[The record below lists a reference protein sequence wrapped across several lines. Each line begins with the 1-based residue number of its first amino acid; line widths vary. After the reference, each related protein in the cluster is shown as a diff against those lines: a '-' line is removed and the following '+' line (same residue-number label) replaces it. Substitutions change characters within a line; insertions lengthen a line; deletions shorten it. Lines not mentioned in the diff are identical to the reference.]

1 MRGSVVTPERG
12 VGGLHLHDD
21 ICDKAGSAVSAGKG
35 EMSVALRLRHFVVL
49 LALVSAA
56 LVAAVGAS
64 AALPL
69 PPAVALPA
77 LTISEAAA
85 RAAHIA
91 PTCGPLACYYPSFL
105 KEAYDF
111 PAGKDAPTGAGQ
123 TIVVVTAYGSPTIA
137 DDLARFNQENSLP
150 AAPSFTVIQQQA
162 PAAGVPLPA
171 AMFGWLL
178 EASLDVEYAHAM
190 APGANIVL
198 AVAATDDARDFAQV
212 MREVL
217 PSYPGSIV
225 TQSFGTD
232 ESLVF
237 ADDPATAY
245 ALEQIY
251 ADHVSQDGTVL
262 ASAGDF
268 GAGPSF
274 PASSPLVV
282 SVGGTQGGQYPGGLW
297 KNGHYGS
304 EEVWNEPFL
313 PGATGGG
320 PSAVFPAPPWQL
332 GLTGTTMRATPD
344 VAYNSAVNGGVVVN
358 FSLGGVPLHTLMGG
372 TSAATPQWAAI
383 VALANELRGRQG
395 RLPLGQATPQ
405 LYAIGHRNGD
415 YQPDFHDITVGNNAL
430 GGDLTQ
436 ALGYSAGRGYDL
448 ATGLG
453 TPDVSK
459 LLKDLA
465 ASDSGRVH
473 SDDRV
478 VSVGGTRKHV
488 RLSPGG

>member
-1 MRGSVVTPERG
+1 
-12 VGGLHLHDD
+12 
-21 ICDKAGSAVSAGKG
+21 
-35 EMSVALRLRHFVVL
+35 VALRLRHFVGL

-56 LVAAVGAS
+56 LVAVAGAS
-64 AALPL
+64 AQPL
-69 PPAVALPA
+69 SSVGAVPA

-85 RAAHIA
+85 SAAHSA
-91 PTCGPLACYYPSFL
+91 PVCGTLACYYPSFL

-111 PAGKDAPTGAGQ
+111 PTGKDAPTGVGQ
-123 TIVVVTAYGSPTIA
+123 TIVVVTAYGSPTIGG
-137 DDLARFNQENSLP
+137 DLAQFDQENALP

-162 PAAGVPLPA
+162 PALGDPQTPETI
-171 AMFGWLL
+171 FGWLL
-178 EASLDVEYAHAM
+178 ETSLDVEYSHAM

-198 AVAATDDARDFAQV
+198 AVAATDNAKDLAQV

-232 ESLVF
+232 ESVVF
-237 ADDPATAY
+237 ADDPVTAN

-251 ADHVSQDGTVL
+251 AVHVSHNGTVL

-304 EEVWNEPFL
+304 EEVWNEPL
-313 PGATGGG
+313 YGRATGGG
-320 PSAVFPAPPWQL
+320 PSALFPAPPWQL
-332 GLTGTTMRATPD
+332 GLTGTTQRATPD
-344 VAYNSAVNGGVVVN
+344 VAYNSALNGGVVIVVTA
-358 FSLGGVPLHTLMGG
+358 FGRQSHTLMGG

-405 LYAIGHRNGD
+405 LYAIGRNNGD

-430 GGDLTQ
+430 GGDLSQ
-436 ALGYSAGRGYDL
+436 APGFSAARGYDL
-448 ATGLG
+448 TTGLG
-453 TPDVSK
+453 TPDVTK
-459 LLKDLA
+459 LVKDLA
-465 ASDSGRVH
+465 ASDAGGVRSDVRVA
-473 SDDRV
+473 
-478 VSVGGTRKHV
+478 SVGGTRKNV

>member
-1 MRGSVVTPERG
+1 
-12 VGGLHLHDD
+12 
-21 ICDKAGSAVSAGKG
+21 
-35 EMSVALRLRHFVVL
+35 VALRWRHFVGL

-56 LVAAVGAS
+56 LVASAGAS
-64 AALPL
+64 AQPL
-69 PPAVALPA
+69 PPVGVVPA

-85 RAAHIA
+85 SAAHSA
-91 PTCGPLACYYPSFL
+91 PVCGPQALTCYYPSFL
-105 KEAYDF
+105 KQAYDF
-111 PAGKDAPTGAGQ
+111 PTGKDAPTGVGQ

-137 DDLARFNQENSLP
+137 DDLARFDQENGLP
-150 AAPSFTVIQQQA
+150 APPSFTVLQQQA
-162 PAAGVPLPA
+162 PAAGEPQPSTI
-171 AMFGWLL
+171 FGWLL
-178 EASLDVEYAHAM
+178 ETSLDVEYAHAM

-232 ESLVF
+232 ESHAF
-237 ADDPATAY
+237 TDDPVTAN
-245 ALEQIY
+245 ALEEIY
-251 ADHVSQDGTVL
+251 ANQVSHGGTML

-274 PASSPLVV
+274 PASSPFVV

-304 EEVWNEPFL
+304 EEVWNEPWY
-313 PGATGGG
+313 GRATGGG
-320 PSAVFPAPPWQL
+320 PSTVFPAPPWQL
-332 GLTGTTMRATPD
+332 GLTGTTQRATPD
-344 VAYNSAVNGGVVVN
+344 VAYNSALNGGVVVN
-358 FSLGGVPLHTLMGG
+358 FTLGAVPAHTLMGG
-372 TSAATPQWAAI
+372 TSAATPQWAGI
-383 VALANELRGRQG
+383 LALANELRGRQG

-405 LYAIGHRNGD
+405 LYAIGRSNGD

-430 GGDLTQ
+430 GGDPTQ
-436 ALGYSAGRGYDL
+436 APGFSAARGYDL
-448 ATGLG
+448 TTGLG

-465 ASDSGRVH
+465 ASDTGRFRPNDHVA
-473 SDDRV
+473 
-478 VSVGGTRKHV
+478 SVGGTGKHV

>member
-1 MRGSVVTPERG
+1 
-12 VGGLHLHDD
+12 
-21 ICDKAGSAVSAGKG
+21 
-35 EMSVALRLRHFVVL
+35 VALRLRHFVVL
-49 LALVSAA
+49 LALVPAS
-56 LVAAVGAS
+56 LVAVAGAS
-64 AALPL
+64 AQPL
-69 PPAVALPA
+69 PSVGVVPA

-85 RAAHIA
+85 SAAHNA
-91 PTCGPLACYYPSFL
+91 PVCGPLALVCYYPSFL
-105 KEAYDF
+105 KQAYDF
-111 PAGKDAPTGAGQ
+111 PTGKDAPTGAGQ
-123 TIVVVTAYGSPTIA
+123 TIVVVAAYGSSTIA
-137 DDLARFNQENSLP
+137 GDLAQFDQENALP

-162 PAAGVPLPA
+162 PALGDPEPDAII
-171 AMFGWLL
+171 FGWLL
-178 EASLDVEYAHAM
+178 ETSLDVEYAHAM

-232 ESLVF
+232 ESHAF
-237 ADDPATAY
+237 TDDPVTAN
-245 ALEQIY
+245 ALGEIY
-251 ADHVSQDGTVL
+251 ADHVSHYGTVL
-262 ASAGDF
+262 ASAGDS

-274 PASSPLVV
+274 PASSPFVV
-282 SVGGTQGGQYPGGLW
+282 SVGGTQGGVYPGGLW

-304 EEVWNEPFL
+304 EEVWNEPL
-313 PGATGGG
+313 YGRATGGG

-332 GLTGTTMRATPD
+332 GLTGTTQRAAPD
-344 VAYNSAVNGGVVVN
+344 VAYNSALNGGVVVN
-358 FSLGGVPLHTLMGG
+358 FSLFGQPLHTLMGG

-405 LYAIGHRNGD
+405 LYAIGRSNGD
-415 YQPDFHDITVGNNAL
+415 YHPDFHDITVGNNAL

-436 ALGYSAGRGYDL
+436 APGFSAARGYDL

-459 LLKDLA
+459 LVKDLA
-465 ASDSGRVH
+465 ASDSGGVRSDVRVA
-473 SDDRV
+473 SG
-478 VSVGGTRKHV
+478 GGTRKHV

>member
-1 MRGSVVTPERG
+1 VE
-12 VGGLHLHDD
+12 GLDLHDD
-21 ICDKAGSAVSAGKG
+21 PVTRPDRPFLRAKGDK
-35 EMSVALRLRHFVVL
+35 SVALRLRHFVVL
-49 LALVSAA
+49 LALVPAA
-56 LVAAVGAS
+56 LVAVVGAS
-64 AALPL
+64 AQPL
-69 PPAVALPA
+69 PPVGVVPA
-77 LTISEAAA
+77 LAISEAAA
-85 RAAHIA
+85 SAAHSA
-91 PTCGPLACYYPSFL
+91 PMCGTLACYYPPFL

-111 PAGKDAPTGAGQ
+111 PTGKDAPTGAGQ
-123 TIVVVTAYGSPTIA
+123 TIVVVTAYGSSTIA
-137 DDLARFNQENSLP
+137 ADLARFDQENALP

-162 PAAGVPLPA
+162 PAAGVPQPT
-171 AMFGWLL
+171 AMLDWLL

-232 ESLVF
+232 ESVVF
-237 ADDPATAY
+237 ADDPVTAN
-245 ALEQIY
+245 ALGEIY
-251 ADHVSQDGTVL
+251 ADHVSHNGTVL

-282 SVGGTQGGQYPGGLW
+282 AVGGTQGGQYPGGLW

-304 EEVWNEPFL
+304 EEVWNEPWY
-313 PGATGGG
+313 GRATGGG

-332 GLTGTTMRATPD
+332 GVTGTTQRATPD
-344 VAYNSAVNGGVVVN
+344 VAYNSAINGGVVIN
-358 FSLGGVPLHTLMGG
+358 FTLLGQPLHTLMGG

-405 LYAIGHRNGD
+405 LYAIGSSKGD
-415 YQPDFHDITVGNNAL
+415 YQPDFHDISVGNNAL
-430 GGDLTQ
+430 GGDPTQ
-436 ALGYSAGRGYDL
+436 MPGFSAGPGYDL

-453 TPDVSK
+453 TPDVAK
-459 LLKDLA
+459 LVKDLA
-465 ASDSGRVH
+465 ASDGKGVRSDVRIAPGR
-473 SDDRV
+473 
-478 VSVGGTRKHV
+478 GTGKHV

>member
-1 MRGSVVTPERG
+1 
-12 VGGLHLHDD
+12 
-21 ICDKAGSAVSAGKG
+21 
-35 EMSVALRLRHFVVL
+35 VALRLRHTVVL
-49 LALVSAA
+49 LALLPAA
-56 LVAAVGAS
+56 LVAAAGAS
-64 AALPL
+64 GQPL
-69 PPAVALPA
+69 PSVVALPA

-85 RAAHIA
+85 RTAHVS
-91 PTCGPLACYYPSFL
+91 PSCGQFACYYPSFL

-111 PAGKDAPTGAGQ
+111 PTGKDAPTGAGQ
-123 TIVVVTAYGSPTIA
+123 TIVVVTAYGSLTIA
-137 DDLARFNQENSLP
+137 ADLARFNQENGLP

-212 MREVL
+212 MQEVL
-217 PSYPGSIV
+217 PNYPGSIV

-232 ESLVF
+232 EGQVF
-237 ADDPATAY
+237 ADDPATAN

-251 ADHVSQDGTVL
+251 ADHVSHDGTVL

-282 SVGGTQGGQYPGGLW
+282 SVGGTQGSPYPGGLW
-297 KNGHYGS
+297 KNGHYGG

-320 PSAVFPAPPWQL
+320 PSAVFPAPPWQI

-358 FSLGGVPLHTLMGG
+358 FSLDGVPLHTLMGG

-405 LYAIGHRNGD
+405 LYAIGRSNGD

-436 ALGYSAGRGYDL
+436 APGYSAARGYDL
-448 ATGLG
+448 TTGLG

-459 LLKDLA
+459 LVKDLA
-465 ASDSGRVH
+465 SSDSGHVHTDGRVAP
-473 SDDRV
+473 
-478 VSVGGTRKHV
+478 VGGSRKHV

>member
-1 MRGSVVTPERG
+1 
-12 VGGLHLHDD
+12 LHDD
-21 ICDKAGSAVSAGKG
+21 LVTRPDRPILRDKGD
-35 EMSVALRLRHFVVL
+35 ESVALRWRHFVGL
-49 LALVSAA
+49 LALVPAA
-56 LVAAVGAS
+56 LVVAAGAS
-64 AALPL
+64 ALPL
-69 PPAVALPA
+69 PSVAALPA

-85 RAAHIA
+85 RSAHVS
-91 PTCGPLACYYPSFL
+91 PTCGPFTCYYPSFL

-111 PAGKDAPTGAGQ
+111 PTGKDAPTGAGQ
-123 TIVVVTAYGSPTIA
+123 TIVVVTAYGSSTIQ
-137 DDLARFNQENSLP
+137 DDLARFDQENALP
-150 AAPSFTVIQQQA
+150 AAPSFTVIHQQA
-162 PAAGVPLPA
+162 PAAGTPLPD

-232 ESLVF
+232 ESRVF
-237 ADDPATAY
+237 ADDPDTAN
-245 ALEQIY
+245 ALGQIY
-251 ADHVSQDGTVL
+251 ADHVSHYGTVL

-304 EEVWNEPFL
+304 EQVWNEPLL

-332 GLTGTTMRATPD
+332 GLTGTTTRATPD

-358 FSLGGVPLHTLMGG
+358 FSLLGQPLHTLMGG

-405 LYAIGHRNGD
+405 LYAIGGKQGD

-430 GGDLTQ
+430 GGDPTQ
-436 ALGYSAGRGYDL
+436 MPGFSAGPGYDL
-448 ATGLG
+448 TTGLG

-459 LLKDLA
+459 LVKDLA
-465 ASDSGRVH
+465 ASDAKGVRSDVHVASG
-473 SDDRV
+473 
-478 VSVGGTRKHV
+478 GGTRKHV

>member
-1 MRGSVVTPERG
+1 
-12 VGGLHLHDD
+12 
-21 ICDKAGSAVSAGKG
+21 
-35 EMSVALRLRHFVVL
+35 VALRLRHFVGL

-56 LVAAVGAS
+56 LVAVGAAS
-64 AALPL
+64 AQQLPS
-69 PPAVALPA
+69 VGVIPA

-85 RAAHIA
+85 SAAHSA
-91 PTCGPLACYYPSFL
+91 PVCGTLACYYPSFL
-105 KEAYDF
+105 KQAYDF
-111 PAGKDAPTGAGQ
+111 PTGKDAPSGAGQ
-123 TIVVVTAYGSPTIA
+123 TIVVVTAYGSSTIA
-137 DDLARFNQENSLP
+137 ADLAQFDEENALP

-162 PAAGVPLPA
+162 PALGVPQPETI
-171 AMFGWLL
+171 FDWLL
-178 EASLDVEYAHAM
+178 ETSLDVEYAHAM

-212 MREVL
+212 LREVL
-217 PSYPGSIV
+217 PSYRGSIV

-232 ESLVF
+232 ESVVF
-237 ADDPATAY
+237 ADDPVTAN

-251 ADHVSQDGTVL
+251 ADHVSDNGTVL
-262 ASAGDF
+262 ASAGDL

-304 EEVWNEPFL
+304 EEVWNEPWY
-313 PGATGGG
+313 GRATGGG
-320 PSAVFPAPPWQL
+320 PSAVFQAPPWQL
-332 GLTGTTMRATPD
+332 GLTGTTQRATPD

-358 FSLGGVPLHTLMGG
+358 FTLGVVPLHALMGG

-383 VALANELRGRQG
+383 IALANELRGRQG

-405 LYAIGHRNGD
+405 LYAIGRSKGD

-436 ALGYSAGRGYDL
+436 APGFSATRGYDL
-448 ATGLG
+448 TTGLG

-459 LLKDLA
+459 LVKDLA
-465 ASDSGRVH
+465 ASDSGRFH
-473 SDDRV
+473 SDNRV
-478 VSVGGTRKHV
+478 ASVGGGTRKHV

>member
-1 MRGSVVTPERG
+1 
-12 VGGLHLHDD
+12 
-21 ICDKAGSAVSAGKG
+21 
-35 EMSVALRLRHFVVL
+35 VALRLRHTVVL
-49 LALVSAA
+49 LALVPAA
-56 LVAAVGAS
+56 LVAAAGAS
-64 AALPL
+64 ALPL
-69 PPAVALPA
+69 PPAAVLPA

-85 RAAHIA
+85 RAAHTA
-91 PTCGPLACYYPSFL
+91 PSCGPFACYYPSFL

-111 PAGKDAPTGAGQ
+111 PTGKDAPTGAGQ
-123 TIVVVTAYGSPTIA
+123 TIVVVTAYGSPSIA
-137 DDLARFNQENSLP
+137 DDLAAFNQENALQ
-150 AAPSFTVIQQQA
+150 AAPSFTVIRQQA
-162 PAAGVPLPA
+162 PAAGDPQPDA
-171 AMFGWLL
+171 IFGWLL
-178 EASLDVEYAHAM
+178 ETSLDVEYAHAM
-190 APGANIVL
+190 APDANIVL

-232 ESLVF
+232 ESHAF
-237 ADDPATAY
+237 TDDPASAN

-251 ADHVSQDGTVL
+251 ADHVSHYGTVL
-262 ASAGDF
+262 ASAGDT

-274 PASSPLVV
+274 PASSPFVV

-320 PSAVFPAPPWQL
+320 PSTVFPAPPWQL
-332 GLTGTTMRATPD
+332 GLTGTTTRATPD

-358 FSLGGVPLHTLMGG
+358 FSLLGHPLHTLMGG
-372 TSAATPQWAAI
+372 TSAAAPQWAAI

-405 LYAIGHRNGD
+405 LYAIGRSKGD
-415 YQPDFHDITVGNNAL
+415 YQPDFHDITSGNNAL

-436 ALGYSAGRGYDL
+436 MPGFSAGPGYDL
-448 ATGLG
+448 TTGLG

-459 LLKDLA
+459 LVKDLA
-465 ASDSGRVH
+465 ASDSGRFRP
-473 SDDRV
+473 DDRV
-478 VSVGGTRKHV
+478 ASVGGTRKHV